1 MIVSAIHPLAH
12 VQDSTVGAGTQVWQF
27 ASVTGGTVLGRDCT
41 VSPFA
46 MLHGPRFGA
55 RCVISGGVMAGP
67 GFLIGDRAFLGP
79 NCTLANDAWPVA
91 DKDGWDADALRN
103 GQWAVIL
110 GDDVSVGAGV
120 VLANDMW
127 PSTDKTGLDLDAMRS
142 GEFVTI
148 RVGNNVCI
156 GANAVILPGVTIGD
170 GAVIAAGAVC
180 GKDVPAG
187 YLFKRDGK
195 IVEISA
201 AWTKRRRMRRAKG

>member
-12 VQDSTVGAGTQVWQF
+12 VQDSTIGAGTQVWQF
-27 ASVTGGTVLGRDCT
+27 ASVTGGTVLGAGCS

-67 GFLIGDRAFLGP
+67 GFLIGNDCFLGP
-79 NCTLANDAWPVA
+79 NCTLAND
-91 DKDGWDADALRN
+91 
-103 GQWAVIL
+103 
-110 GDDVSVGAGV
+110 
-120 VLANDMW
+120 MW
-127 PSTDKTGLDLDAMRS
+127 PSTDKAGLDLDAMRS

-187 YLFKRDGK
+187 HLFKRDGK
-195 IVEISA
+195 IVEISS
-201 AWTKRRRMRRAKG
+201 AWTKRRRMRWAKAA